1 MRLSKTTNHAI
12 KILIDCAHSQNELVK
27 VAEISERLDITP
39 QNVFKIVH
47 LLSRAGFLSAVRG
60 RHGGVR
66 LSMPAD
72 DIKVG
77 EVIRAIEE
85 TATAA
90 QHPSGIDGPRFDT
103 LIDTALEAFI
113 EVLNNHTI
121 ADMAKSAR
129 SERPGATTRKAQPA
143 KSKPAKPLPAA
154 AAARQP
160 KTTRSRQPAS
170 RSAQPGARR

>member
-27 VAEISERLDITP
+27 VAEISQRLDITP

-66 LSMPAD
+66 LSMPAK
-72 DIKVG
+72 DIQVG
-77 EVIRAIEE
+77 HVVRAIEE
-85 TATAA
+85 SATAA

-103 LIDTALEAFI
+103 LVDTALEAFI

-121 ADMAKSAR
+121 AEMAKSAR
-129 SERPGATTRKAQPA
+129 NERATAAPRNATASKAKLA
-143 KSKPAKPLPAA
+143 KVAPPAA
-154 AAARQP
+154 TKSRKTPRTRRPSAKAAQH
-160 KTTRSRQPAS
+160 S
-170 RSAQPGARR
+170 ARR

>member
-27 VAEISERLDITP
+27 VAEISQRLDITP

-47 LLSRAGFLSAVRG
+47 LLSRAGFVSAVRG

-66 LSMPAD
+66 LAMPAEE
-72 DIKVG
+72 IQVG
-77 EVIRAIEE
+77 HVVRAIEE
-85 TATAA
+85 SATAA

-103 LIDTALEAFI
+103 LVDTALEAFI

-121 ADMAKSAR
+121 AEMAKSAR
-129 SERPGATTRKAQPA
+129 NGRSSAATRTTAAAKTKLGKAAPA
-143 KSKPAKPLPAA
+143 TASKPRKVAQARRPSAK
-154 AAARQP
+154 
-160 KTTRSRQPAS
+160 
-170 RSAQPGARR
+170 SAQPSARR